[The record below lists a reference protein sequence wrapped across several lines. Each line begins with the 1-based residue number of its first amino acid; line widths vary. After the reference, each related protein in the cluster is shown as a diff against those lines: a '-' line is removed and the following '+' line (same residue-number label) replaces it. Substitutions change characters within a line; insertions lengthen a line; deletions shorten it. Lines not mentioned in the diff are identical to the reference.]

1 MVSIAAV
8 LMGFLLGHLTAG
20 GRSAGGADEALPVE
34 EDALLADVRGED
46 VVRRLQSRQAA
57 MRHEMAWLRKRWA
70 EGQGVL
76 PAEVDLARMVRE
88 VEAEYAALEGLARLL
103 QAGQARLYEFVSGC
117 EIRIASVGER
127 LEMLER
133 AVEGN

>member
-20 GRSAGGADEALPVE
+20 GWSAGGADAALPVE

-57 MRHEMAWLRKRWA
+57 MRHEMAWLRKRLA

-88 VEAEYAALEGLARLL
+88 VEAEYAELEGLARLL

-127 LEMLER
+127 LEMLEQ